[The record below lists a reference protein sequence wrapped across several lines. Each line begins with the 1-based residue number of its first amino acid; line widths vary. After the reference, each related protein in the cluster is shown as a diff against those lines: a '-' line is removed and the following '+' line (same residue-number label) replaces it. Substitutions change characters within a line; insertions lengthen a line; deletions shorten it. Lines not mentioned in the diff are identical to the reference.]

1 MKSLVKNIMDVTEGI
16 CSYIAFH
23 KIRTAQ
29 KKDFFSIS

>member
-23 KIRTAQ
+23 QLRAAQ
-29 KKDFFSIS
+29 KKDLFRIT